1 MARTGADLMLDR
13 LIAWGV
19 DTFFGLPGDGI
30 NGFWEALRK
39 RREEIRYVHV
49 RHEEVGAMAA
59 VGYAKFTG
67 KLGVCLSTAG
77 PGAIHLANGLLDAR
91 LEGAPLLAITGMT
104 YHDLQG
110 TSYLQDFDTD
120 YLYSN
125 LALYNQRI
133 MGPAHIENVVDVACR
148 TALTRRGPVHI
159 AFPIDYQAA
168 AAEDM
173 MRYKRN
179 VPGHSGEVRA
189 AQRIPAN
196 ASEIARA
203 ADVLG
208 GCKRIAILA
217 GAGARGAGAELE
229 RVAEILAA
237 PVIKASLGKDC
248 LPDDNPYVTGGIG
261 VIGTR
266 PSQEAMEG
274 CDGLLIVGSTMPYI
288 EFYPEP
294 GQAACV
300 QIDDQPERIG
310 LRYPADVGLAGDARA
325 TLAELATALARNDD
339 RSFLENAQAGVGSW
353 WELMEQRGTSE
364 ELPMKPQV
372 VAWNLSK
379 LLADDAIVCGDSGQ
393 VTTWCTQMR
402 LRAGQSFSFS
412 GTNCSM
418 AAALP
423 YAIGAQA
430 AFPGR
435 QVIAFTGD
443 GSLSMQMGDLATL
456 MQEQLP
462 VKLIVFKN
470 NVLGLIKWEQMVFL
484 GNPEYGVD
492 FAPVDFVK
500 VAEGCGAHAVHIA
513 DPTSCEAQLREAL
526 AHPGPVVIE
535 ALVDG
540 DEPPLPPKITS
551 EQAKL
556 MAEAL
561 RRGEE
566 NRQRIGLTIGRSMLA
581 EAGQPASPYGVL
593 ARAKERVASL
603 VGADRGGGDGGDRSG
618 SNGGAG

>member
-1 MARTGADLMLDR
+1 MGETAADLFLGR
-13 LIAWGV
+13 LIDWGV
-19 DTFFGLPGDGI
+19 DTFFGLPGDGV

-39 RREEIRYVHV
+39 REEEIRYVHV

-67 KLGVCLSTAG
+67 KLGVCLATSG

-91 LEGAPLLAITGMT
+91 LEQAPLLAITGMT

-133 MGPAHIENVVDVACR
+133 MGPEHISNVVDLACR
-148 TALTRRGPVHI
+148 TALSRRGPAHI

-168 AAEDM
+168 EAEDM

-179 VPGHSGEVRA
+179 VPGHTTTGLIA
-189 AQRIPAN
+189 TG
-196 ASEIARA
+196 ASAPRQEIQRA
-203 ADVLG
+203 ADLLG
-208 GCKRIAILA
+208 SCSRVAILA
-217 GAGARGAGAELE
+217 GAGARGAGEELE
-229 RVAEILAA
+229 RVAELLGA
-237 PVIKASLGKDC
+237 PVVKASLGKDC
-248 LPDDNPYVTGGIG
+248 LSDDSPYVTGGIG

-300 QIDDQPERIG
+300 QIDDHAERIG
-310 LRYPADVGLAGDARA
+310 LRYPAEVALVGDAKA
-325 TLAELATALARNDD
+325 TLRELAPLLARSED
-339 RSFLENAQAGVGSW
+339 RSFLEQAQQGVKEW
-353 WELMEQRGTSE
+353 WQLMEQRGTDE
-364 ELPMKPQV
+364 EMPMKPQV
-372 VAWNLSK
+372 LAWHLSK
-379 LLADDAIVCGDSGQ
+379 LLDDDAIVCGDSGQ
-393 VTTWCTQMR
+393 VTTWVTQMR
-402 LRAGQSFSFS
+402 LKKGQNFSFS

-423 YAIGAQA
+423 YAIGAQT

-456 MQEQLP
+456 MQQGLP
-462 VKLIVFKN
+462 VKVIVFKN

-500 VAEGCGAHAVHIA
+500 VAEGCGAHAVHIE
-513 DPTSCEAQLREAL
+513 DPARCQEQLREAL

-540 DEPPLPPKITS
+540 NEPPLPPKITR

-593 ARAKERVASL
+593 ARARARLTSL
-603 VGADRGGGDGGDRSG
+603 VGAGSDGRQQD
-618 SNGGAG
+618 